1 MTLSVPFPHFVNQLA
16 WWHNSCY
23 KSQESCLTRTFPRK
37 VHAEETTRFAIIALV
52 LWAIVLLELQL
63 GEKNILEILQLMH
76 ERTCFE
82 KQAWCDLMHL
92 HLGVSWL
99 SWWSDMKPREVSTT
113 QIQRHWGATDNAV
126 LALSCPCPPTWYSQY
141 SKIELSSLCPFF
153 EGDLSSGNH

>member
-37 VHAEETTRFAIIALV
+37 VHAEETTKFAIIALV

-76 ERTCFE
+76 EQACFE
-82 KQAWCDLMHL
+82 KQAMVWSDAFTFWCFLAFMMIRYEAQRGQHHTDPVTLR
-92 HLGVSWL
+92 G
-99 SWWSDMKPREVSTT
+99 SWWCCLCSVLSLPTKMMFSTE
-113 QIQRHWGATDNAV
+113 
-126 LALSCPCPPTWYSQY
+126 
-141 SKIELSSLCPFF
+141 IELSSSCPFF
-153 EGDLSSGNH
+153 